1 LDVLLDAF
9 VGGDQGFERLN
20 SRSTGDQQDERPL
33 YPVRKSTNCAM
44 RAWAVLTSSKRDQGV
59 SLSADER
66 GRSRN
71 RLRVVT
77 ENRSDGLDSRS
88 FSRIEFLRLAYQ
100 HLPVSGR
107 MILMASK
114 LALSE
119 SLAWWTRAAQALRI
133 ASLLPPRDAK
143 LAEAYAVECEHQ
155 ARAISAEGIRPRD
168 SSVRS
173 QRAVDPTFKSVRRP
187 SPEQAA

>member
-1 LDVLLDAF
+1 
-9 VGGDQGFERLN
+9 
-20 SRSTGDQQDERPL
+20 
-33 YPVRKSTNCAM
+33 
-44 RAWAVLTSSKRDQGV
+44 V

-119 SLAWWTRAAQALRI
+119 SLAWWTRAAQVRRI
-133 ASLLPPRDAK
+133 ASMLPPRDAK

-155 ARAISAEGIRPRD
+155 PERFLPKAPGREALRLDR
-168 SSVRS
+168 SVQSIQTLSPFDAPHPSKLRS
-173 QRAVDPTFKSVRRP
+173 CVLDEPRP
-187 SPEQAA
+187 SSIIFEVIKRVLWRESVTSR

>member
-1 LDVLLDAF
+1 
-9 VGGDQGFERLN
+9 
-20 SRSTGDQQDERPL
+20 
-33 YPVRKSTNCAM
+33 M
-44 RAWAVLTSSKRDQGV
+44 
-59 SLSADER
+59 
-66 GRSRN
+66 
-71 RLRVVT
+71 RVVT

-119 SLAWWTRAAQALRI
+119 SLAWWTRAAQARRI
-133 ASLLPPRDAK
+133 ASMLPPRDAK
-143 LAEAYAVECEHQ
+143 LAEAYAAECEHQ
-155 ARAISAEGIRPRD
+155 ARAISAESTRPRS

-173 QRAVDPTFKSVRRP
+173 QRSVDPTFKSVRHP